1 MLYKHSP
8 LSSRHPTPSS
18 LYQVDAASEP
28 SGYIPLH
35 LACITGHVG
44 VVGLLLSRSTELL
57 KVTDNAGRTCLH
69 VAAASGHYDMVQVLI
84 GQGADLTTPD
94 KEGWTALHCAASAGF
109 LDVVKLLV
117 ESGATS
123 EVRGRQ
129 WDWLGD
135 WTDGQQCFRKQ
146 QRTEGRHCGTRP
158 VRDTITSST
167 ISSERNMTAT
177 SSWRTDGWV
186 WWWSGLDKTVVF
198 PPTTQYPRH
207 PNVYTACC

>member
-1 MLYKHSP
+1 MCSHYLSVQTSSTLSP
-8 LSSRHPTPSS
+8 SPDTPSH
-18 LYQVDAASEP
+18 LCLCQVDAASEP

-94 KEGWTALHCAASAGF
+94 REGWTALHCAASAGF

-123 EVRGRQ
+123 EVRVSWELGAGR
-129 WDWLGD
+129 WSLM
-135 WTDGQQCFRKQ
+135 
-146 QRTEGRHCGTRP
+146 
-158 VRDTITSST
+158 VRNV
-167 ISSERNMTAT
+167 SEDNQERA
-177 SSWRTDGWV
+177 DV
-186 WWWSGLDKTVVF
+186 TVVRG
-198 PPTTQYPRH
+198 Q
-207 PNVYTACC
+207 

>member
-1 MLYKHSP
+1 MLYKHDPSH
-8 LSSRHPTPSS
+8 SRHSS
-18 LYQVDAASEP
+18 QASYLRLKVDAASEP

-123 EVRGRQ
+123 EVRSHQKIR
-129 WDWLGD
+129 
-135 WTDGQQCFRKQ
+135 TDGLLFRKQ
-146 QRTEGRHCGTRP
+146 LRMAGLLCGTPP
-158 VRDTITSST
+158 VRATTTSCTTSSG
-167 ISSERNMTAT
+167 RNTTAT
-177 SSWRTDGWV
+177 SCSRTG
-186 WWWSGLDKTVVF
+186 G
-198 PPTTQYPRH
+198 
-207 PNVYTACC
+207 

>member
-1 MLYKHSP
+1 MIRLPRPAWCLYW
-8 LSSRHPTPSS
+8 
-18 LYQVDAASEP
+18 QVDAASEP

-123 EVRGRQ
+123 EVRWRCVTGSDIYTSEDNQEWSDISVVR
-129 WDWLGD
+129 
-135 WTDGQQCFRKQ
+135 GQRGPQ
-146 QRTEGRHCGTRP
+146 QRPLLPPQGETRQLRAP
-158 VRDTITSST
+158 RGQAGQWRV
-167 ISSERNMTAT
+167 ERE
-177 SSWRTDGWV
+177 
-186 WWWSGLDKTVVF
+186 
-198 PPTTQYPRH
+198 YPH
-207 PNVYTACC
+207 HHYVYPACC

>member
-1 MLYKHSP
+1 MQSLYL
-8 LSSRHPTPSS
+8 LSDLSIINVVQTSNTLISTPDTTLAASHLS

-57 KVTDNAGRTCLH
+57 KGTDNAGRTCLH

-94 KEGWTALHCAASAGF
+94 REGWTALHCAASAGF

-123 EVRGRQ
+123 EVRQSREAGLGVMVRNVSEDNQERADVPVVRRQ
-129 WDWLGD
+129 
-135 WTDGQQCFRKQ
+135 
-146 QRTEGRHCGTRP
+146 
-158 VRDTITSST
+158 
-167 ISSERNMTAT
+167 
-177 SSWRTDGWV
+177 
-186 WWWSGLDKTVVF
+186 
-198 PPTTQYPRH
+198 
-207 PNVYTACC
+207 

>member
-1 MLYKHSP
+1 MLYKHPPLSP
-8 LSSRHPTPSS
+8 LSSRHPTPPSH
-18 LYQVDAASEP
+18 LCLCQVDAASEP

-94 KEGWTALHCAASAGF
+94 REGWTALHCAASAGF

-123 EVRGRQ
+123 EVRWWGGTL
-129 WDWLGD
+129 D
-135 WTDGQQCFRKQ
+135 TDGEQYFRKQ
-146 QRTEGRHCGTRP
+146 QRTVGRPCGTRP
-158 VRDTITSST
+158 VRDTTTSST
-167 ISSERNMTAT
+167 ISSGRNTTAT
-177 SSWRTDGWV
+177 SSWRTDG
-186 WWWSGLDKTVVF
+186 
-198 PPTTQYPRH
+198 
-207 PNVYTACC
+207 

>member
-1 MLYKHSP
+1 MIYLLYKCSHYHLSDIIINVVQTSP
-8 LSSRHPTPSS
+8 TLIPSPDTSLTSLCLS
-18 LYQVDAASEP
+18 QVDAASEP

-123 EVRGRQ
+123 EVR
-129 WDWLGD
+129 
-135 WTDGQQCFRKQ
+135 
-146 QRTEGRHCGTRP
+146 
-158 VRDTITSST
+158 
-167 ISSERNMTAT
+167 
-177 SSWRTDGWV
+177 
-186 WWWSGLDKTVVF
+186 
-198 PPTTQYPRH
+198 
-207 PNVYTACC
+207 